1 MQALCFY
8 SIDAKKLKNMKM
20 LENNLK
26 IYKKPF
32 HSIEKNLNF
41 LMYFNLFTKTLYD
54 ALSLFAIILITQQ
67 FAASL

>member
-1 MQALCFY
+1 
-8 SIDAKKLKNMKM
+8 MKM